1 MTINCEKINI
11 KNGST
16 GIEVKELQK
25 YLKYYNYYNGVL
37 DGKCGTL
44 TTTAIKSYQRDKKL
58 VVDGIFG
65 TISCK
70 NSNINGADISLTQNT
85 IPLTQWQD
93 MINRYNNYL
102 TEHNKEPLIMYID
115 KQNPYEFITLAKYK
129 EIKNRYDQYIK
140 EHNTYPTF
148 MYINKTTI
156 TTTNNNN
163 QTDNIKITTT
173 TTNNTT
179 DSYYKNGTYHSG
191 KHWTSHGCNK
201 MGQCTSYFCADC
213 AMRQQNAKW
222 NIDSYSQ
229 YTLAGYAGTTS
240 AGTSHNGIETAIA
253 NVAKLEGINLKVEWK
268 NFSDLGNSLKERFE
282 ALGKIISQQN
292 KGVILHTLY
301 QNKWGH
307 YESIQEINMNKQ
319 TVTVL
324 NSLGN
329 KCGSPA
335 FCGYIETRSWNTM
348 RQYLAGISQKSVC
361 IITKT

>member
-173 TTNNTT
+173 TTNNNNQTDNIKITTTTTNNTT
-179 DSYYKNGTYHSG
+179 DSYYKNGTLIHIVNTRWQDTLVQHLQVQVTMVL
-191 KHWTSHGCNK
+191 K
-201 MGQCTSYFCADC
+201 
-213 AMRQQNAKW
+213 RQ
-222 NIDSYSQ
+222 
-229 YTLAGYAGTTS
+229 
-240 AGTSHNGIETAIA
+240 
-253 NVAKLEGINLKVEWK
+253 
-268 NFSDLGNSLKERFE
+268 
-282 ALGKIISQQN
+282 
-292 KGVILHTLY
+292 
-301 QNKWGH
+301 
-307 YESIQEINMNKQ
+307 
-319 TVTVL
+319 
-324 NSLGN
+324 
-329 KCGSPA
+329 
-335 FCGYIETRSWNTM
+335 
-348 RQYLAGISQKSVC
+348 
-361 IITKT
+361 